1 MTTRDQGNGR
11 VAVWL
16 GTASAVADLAAP
28 TEAEIAAMLL
38 VSEAVRWDGYD
49 YGVQASDQ
57 IDDRSLA
64 DSGTAQLR
72 GFSQFGG
79 AVPLFYPRRA
89 DTGSI
94 LRQAFDL
101 LKSGRTDLIF
111 VERIG
116 FKDWNAAAVA
126 GDDVNVYRVMN
137 DGFNPD
143 TEGDGGYAYI
153 VNMLPK
159 GDVHPWTKVVGAVAE
174 TVTIIG
180 AATATLAVGDVELR
194 GATLYGD
201 NVTARAEWVSSD
213 DTVATVDNGV
223 IVGVS
228 AGTADITATFPGATD
243 SAPITAT
250 VA

>member
-1 MTTRDQGNGR
+1 MPTRDQGNGR

-16 GTASAVADLAAP
+16 GTASAVTNLAAP
-28 TEAEIAAMLL
+28 TEAEIDTMLL

-49 YGVQASDQ
+49 YGVQESDQ

-64 DSGTAQLR
+64 DTASAQLR

-79 AVPLFYPRRA
+79 SVPFFYPRIS

-94 LRQAFDL
+94 LRQAFNL
-101 LKSGRTDLIF
+101 LKSGRTDLIL

-116 FKDWNAAAVA
+116 FKAWNADAEA

-153 VNMLPK
+153 VNLLPK
-159 GDVHPWTKVVGAVAE
+159 GDVYPWTKVRGASEE
-174 TVTIIG
+174 TVAIIG
-180 AATATLAVGDVELR
+180 GASATATVGGATLR
-194 GATLYGD
+194 GATGYGD
-201 NVTARAEWVSSD
+201 NITARAEWTSSD
-213 DTVATVDNGV
+213 DTVATVEKGV
-223 IVGVS
+223 IVGR
-228 AGTADITATFPGATD
+228 GTGNANITASFPGMT
-243 SAPITAT
+243 SSTAVAVT
-250 VA
+250 VS